1 MSLTGA
7 MHIGSSALTASQLA
21 IQVAGNNL
29 ANAATPGYSRQL
41 AYLSPLRGDHSQPG
55 LSVGQGVRVS
65 DVRRQVDSALQSRLW
80 VGVSNEAATAQAHD
94 VLAQVESALNE
105 LSDSDLSS
113 ALSDFFNTWSER
125 ANLTKSSAAVVQ
137 QGQQLAQFLQRL
149 RGDLVSQREQVDD
162 QIAAQVTRADAIL
175 EEVARLNGAIAEAET
190 TGGVAS
196 DLRDQRDALI
206 TELSGYLD
214 VSVVEQASGSIDV
227 LVGSTPVVL
236 GGKSRGLMVRRE
248 TRDGAVNLKIAVA
261 QDQRELNVTSGRLGG
276 LLASRGTAVDGTI
289 DTIDTLASQL
299 IFQVNRIHST
309 GGNRPGLRS
318 TTASLG
324 TGLADRTLALNDP
337 ANATLS
343 GLPFQAVSGGFM
355 VRVKNSG
362 TGAETETYIRVDL
375 DGRDATG
382 AAGTGDDTSAEG
394 IRASL
399 DGVSGISATFTA
411 DGRLRITADSGYEFA
426 LADDTSSALAVL
438 GVNSYFTGTDASDIG
453 VRDDLATNPDQL
465 AVGQVR
471 EGQFVANGAAM
482 QMVQLQDRTLA
493 GLGGRSLKD
502 HWGDE
507 VQRLG
512 VATQTAATGA
522 DAASL
527 VRQNLDA
534 QRAAVSGVSVDEES
548 INLLTFQRQYQGA
561 ARFISVVDQMTQTLL
576 SIV

>member
-41 AYLSPLRGDHSQPG
+41 AYLAPLRGDHSQPG
-55 LSVGQGVRVS
+55 LSVGQGVRVT

-80 VGVSNEAATAQAHD
+80 VGVSNEAATAQTHD
-94 VLAQVESALNE
+94 ILSQVESALNE

-149 RGDLVSQREQVDD
+149 RGDLVAQRDQVDD
-162 QIAAQVTRADAIL
+162 QIASQVTRADAIL
-175 EEVARLNGAIAEAET
+175 TEVARLNGAIAEAET
-190 TGGVAS
+190 AGGVAS
-196 DLRDQRDALI
+196 DLRDQRDSLV
-206 TELSGYLD
+206 TELSALMD

-236 GGKSRGLMVRRE
+236 GGRSRGLMVRRE
-248 TRDGAVNLKIAVA
+248 TRGGAVSVKIAVA

-289 DTIDTLASQL
+289 DTIDALASQL

-309 GGNRPGLRS
+309 GSNRPALRS
-318 TTASLG
+318 ATATRPL
-324 TGLADRTLALNDP
+324 GLADRSLALSDP
-337 ANATLS
+337 NNRTLS
-343 GLPFQAVSGGFM
+343 GLPFEPVNGGFV
-355 VRVKNSG
+355 VRVRNSG
-362 TGAETETYIRVDL
+362 TGAEEETYIRVDL
-375 DGRDATG
+375 DGRDNAG
-382 AAGTGDDTSAEG
+382 AAGAGDDTSAED
-394 IRASL
+394 IRSAL
-399 DGVSGISATFTA
+399 DGVAGLSAAFTA
-411 DGRLRITADSGYEFA
+411 DGRLRVTADSGYEFSFE
-426 LADDTSSALAVL
+426 DDTSSALAVL
-438 GVNSYFTGTDASDIG
+438 GINSYFTGTDASDIG
-453 VRDDLATNPDQL
+453 VREDLVTGPNQL
-465 AVGQVR
+465 SVGQVR
-471 EGQFVANGAAM
+471 GGQFVENGAAM

-493 GLGGRSLKD
+493 ALGGRSLKD

-522 DAASL
+522 DAAAL

-534 QRAAVSGVSVDEES
+534 QRSAVSGVSVDEES

-561 ARFISVVDQMTQTLL
+561 ARFISVVDEMTQTLL
-576 SIV
+576 TIV

>member
-41 AYLSPLRGDHSQPG
+41 AYLTPLRGDHSQPG
-55 LSVGQGVRVS
+55 LSVGQGVRVT

-80 VGVSNEAATAQAHD
+80 VGVSNEAATAQTHD
-94 VLAQVESALNE
+94 ILSQVESALNE

-149 RGDLVSQREQVDD
+149 RGDLVAQRDQVDD
-162 QIAAQVTRADAIL
+162 QIASQVTRADSIL
-175 EEVARLNGAIAEAET
+175 TEVARLNGAIAEAET

-196 DLRDQRDALI
+196 DLRDQRDSLI
-206 TELSGYLD
+206 TELSGYMD

-236 GGKSRGLMVRRE
+236 GGRSRGLMVRRE
-248 TRDGAVNLKIAVA
+248 TRGGAVSVKIAVA

-289 DTIDTLASQL
+289 DTLDTLASQL

-309 GGNRPGLRS
+309 GSNQPGLRS
-318 TTASLG
+318 TIASLG
-324 TGLADRTLALNDP
+324 VALSDRTLALSDP

-343 GLPFQAVSGGFM
+343 ALPFEAVNGGFV

-362 TGAETETYIRVDL
+362 SGAEEETYVRVDL

-382 AAGTGDDTSAEG
+382 AVGTGDDTSAED
-394 IRASL
+394 IRAAL
-399 DGVSGISATFTA
+399 DAVDGISASFTP
-411 DGRLRITADSGYEFA
+411 DGRLRVTADSGYEFSF
-426 LADDTSSALAVL
+426 ADDSSSALAVL

-453 VRDDLATNPDQL
+453 VRDDLVTNPNQL

-471 EGQFVANGAAM
+471 GGNFVENGAAM
-482 QMVQLQDRTLA
+482 QMVQLQDRTLTA
-493 GLGGRSLKD
+493 LGGRSLKD

-512 VATQTAATGA
+512 VATETAATGA

-534 QRAAVSGVSVDEES
+534 QRSAVSGVSVDEES

-561 ARFISVVDQMTQTLL
+561 ARFISTVDEMTQTLL

>member
-41 AYLSPLRGDHSQPG
+41 AYLTPLRGDHSQPG

-80 VGVSNEAATAQAHD
+80 VGVSNEAAAGQTHD
-94 VLAQVESALNE
+94 ILAQVESALNE

-113 ALSDFFNTWSER
+113 ALSSFFNTWSER

-149 RGDLVSQREQVDD
+149 RGDLVAQRDQVDD
-162 QIAAQVTRADAIL
+162 QITAQVTRADAIL
-175 EEVARLNGAIAEAET
+175 TEVARLNGSIAEAET
-190 TGGVAS
+190 SGGVAS
-196 DLRDQRDALI
+196 DLRDQRDSLI

-248 TRDGAVNLKIAVA
+248 TRGGAVSVKIAVA
-261 QDQRELNVTSGRLGG
+261 QDQRELSVTSGRLGG
-276 LLASRGTAVDGTI
+276 LLASRGAAVNGTI
-289 DTIDTLASQL
+289 DTINTLASQL

-309 GGNRPGLRS
+309 GSNQPALRS

-324 TGLADRTLALNDP
+324 LSPGDRSLALNDP
-337 ANATLS
+337 DNETVS
-343 GLPFQAVSGGFM
+343 GLPFAAANGGFV
-355 VRVKNSG
+355 VRVKNAG
-362 TGAETETYIRVDL
+362 TGAEEETYIRVDL
-375 DGRDATG
+375 DGRDGTG
-382 AAGTGDDTSAEG
+382 AMGTDDDTSADDIRAALDGVAGISASFTPDGRLRVTADSGREFSFGDDTSG
-394 IRASL
+394 
-399 DGVSGISATFTA
+399 
-411 DGRLRITADSGYEFA
+411 
-426 LADDTSSALAVL
+426 ALAVL
-438 GVNSYFTGTDASDIG
+438 GVNSYFTGKDASDIG
-453 VRDDLATNPDQL
+453 VRQDLVTNPNQL
-465 AVGQVR
+465 SVGQVR
-471 EGQFVANGAAM
+471 DGQFVENGAAM
-482 QMVQLQDRTLA
+482 QMVQLQDRTLTA
-493 GLGGRSLKD
+493 LGGRSLKD

-527 VRQNLDA
+527 VRENLDA
-534 QRAAVSGVSVDEES
+534 QRASVSGVSVDEES
-548 INLLTFQRQYQGA
+548 VNLLTYQRQYQGA
-561 ARFISVVDQMTQTLL
+561 ARFISVVDEMTQTLL
-576 SIV
+576 TIV